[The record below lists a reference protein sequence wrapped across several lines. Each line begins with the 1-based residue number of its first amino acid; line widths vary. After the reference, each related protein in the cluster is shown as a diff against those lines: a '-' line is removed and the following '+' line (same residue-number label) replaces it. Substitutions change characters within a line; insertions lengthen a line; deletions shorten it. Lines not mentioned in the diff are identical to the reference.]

1 MSGRGKTSSTRV
13 EEVSGER
20 ARAPKSPVRAVAHK
34 VKSDA
39 SPRSTPRA
47 HCAGITK
54 AGGQCPMPK
63 VYGDFCLFHHPD
75 KERARIARSRGGSRR
90 AIFDPDKLKKFEPPK
105 TVEDV
110 IAVVGQLAQEVHQC
124 ACDPKQA
131 SCIGGLLHVLV
142 DALEVAEQGALLR
155 SLEQK
160 AGLLS
165 PMDRLRDP
173 ETHRFLPTPKGELQ

>member
-1 MSGRGKTSSTRV
+1 VT
-13 EEVSGER
+13 R

-54 AGGQCPMPK
+54 AGGQCPMPR

-90 AIFDPDKLKKFEPPK
+90 TVFSRGAEFKAPK

-110 IAVVGQLAQEVHQC
+110 VAVVGQLCVEVHQDLV
-124 ACDPKQA
+124 DPKHAQV
-131 SCIGGLLHVLV
+131 IGSLLSVLV
-142 DALEVAEQGALLR
+142 SALETAEQGELLR